1 MVSAASCVI
10 HNVSSSNP
18 PTQHHERHVRL
29 CLSNKPK
36 LARSKKR
43 RNVITA
49 VGHFTSWITE
59 IGMDHPYTT
68 SACMFVSCLDP
79 LSPPSQFSL
88 SNKSAFQE
96 DVKSECSHRPL
107 RPPRRHLHRRQRR
120 THPRLRLR
128 PPRPEHQLRRLPCC
142 PGKEFKTLKIV

>member
-59 IGMDHPYTT
+59 IGGDHPHSMST
-68 SACMFVSCLDP
+68 CMFVSCLDP
-79 LSPPSQFSL
+79 SLVTVKLKYPP
-88 SNKSAFQE
+88 A
-96 DVKSECSHRPL
+96 HG
-107 RPPRRHLHRRQRR
+107 RRHMSMFPQASSPSSTSSSSPSTADTPSASPSSSSSRASTTSSFPLSRDRIQYAYN
-120 THPRLRLR
+120 
-128 PPRPEHQLRRLPCC
+128 
-142 PGKEFKTLKIV
+142 K